1 MRDTAS
7 GIAMIAQIEF
17 PDELYH
23 RAVAAAARLGITLD
37 EFIAQAVQH
46 HIEMWEV
53 RQAAS
58 QPSECK

>member
-1 MRDTAS
+1 
-7 GIAMIAQIEF
+7 MIAQIEF